1 MSEKDREL
9 QIRLAEI
16 QTDIDI
22 RQADVQINIAALLS
36 FFGVYVAIIVWFE
49 QLFFSSSGDFRK
61 LMAVLIILFTIGVLI
76 PLSILIERANGA
88 RSGIKDIRKE
98 YAKLREKMKGID
110 EDRQLLK
117 EILIEVKAIEVYLIN
132 LKLEKTKHQEDVSH

>member
-61 LMAVLIILFTIGVLI
+61 LMAVLIILFTIGVLS
-76 PLSILIERANGA
+76 LSQ
-88 RSGIKDIRKE
+88 S
-98 YAKLREKMKGID
+98 
-110 EDRQLLK
+110 
-117 EILIEVKAIEVYLIN
+117 
-132 LKLEKTKHQEDVSH
+132 